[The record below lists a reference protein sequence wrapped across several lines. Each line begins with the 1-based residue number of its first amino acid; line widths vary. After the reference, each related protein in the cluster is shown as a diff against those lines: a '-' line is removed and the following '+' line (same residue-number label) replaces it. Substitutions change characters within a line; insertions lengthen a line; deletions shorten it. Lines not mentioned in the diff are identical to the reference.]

1 MNPRKTTVAAA
12 GKRAAIY
19 LRVSVETEQKQNAKR
34 RKGRSTN
41 ADYSSLDAQR
51 DRTLAFIAS
60 QPGWRFVEQ
69 YVDDGRSGKD
79 LNRSDLQR
87 MFKDMEAGKIDVVVV
102 YKIDRLSRSLRD
114 FVATMERFTKLGV
127 AFADVTM
134 GFNTA
139 AASGV
144 GRLTLNI
151 LAAFAEFEREMIV
164 QRTRD
169 KIEATRQKG
178 LWSGGISPLGYDL
191 KDGALIVNDS
201 EAETVRAIF
210 KRYLAT
216 RSVRDVAQSL
226 NAEKRAIKQRGRQA
240 RAWTPSMVA
249 RVLRNAV
256 VTGVI
261 THGANVYQGR
271 HAAIVDHDTFK
282 AAQAM
287 LDANTIEGERTGRNP
302 EYVLQG
308 IIRCTCGTP
317 AGRACDSAMAP
328 GNSGNHKGSYRY
340 YRCVGREKGR
350 DGCKSRALP
359 AAAIESFVVER
370 LRNIAA
376 GGTVA
381 TNLAAHAREL
391 VTKHRPAIVA
401 RVEALTTRVSEL
413 AETNA
418 RLIESM
424 ASANDR
430 TRAKLA
436 DRARS
441 AQADQTTCESDLA
454 TARQHLDAIDAA
466 QAESAW
472 LSEQLASFDAV
483 WDLLEPEFRGRLL
496 RGLVRSVNVD
506 EPAHKI
512 EIVFAPLD
520 ETRRAILAGKGDS
533 DRFVS
538 VVSGELHRERTTR
551 AIGFTADAPP
561 PPKPRATR
569 PAKIARLLALA
580 HHVDAAIASGACDD
594 LATMAARLK
603 FTRARVTQLMDLTM
617 LAPDIQEQI
626 LNMVAV
632 DGREPLRER
641 TLRPVMAH
649 MQWDR
654 QRAEWARLMTA
665 RNAGADRPRA
675 NPHKRGKR
683 A

>member
-1 MNPRKTTVAAA
+1 MNRTKTTVAAPA
-12 GKRAAIY
+12 KRAAIY
-19 LRVSVETEQKQNAKR
+19 LRVSVETEQKQNAKER
-34 RKGRSTN
+34 AGRSTN

-51 DRTLAFIAS
+51 DRTLAYIAS
-60 QPGWRFVEQ
+60 QPGWRYVTQ

-79 LNRSDLQR
+79 LNRTEVQR
-87 MFKDMEAGKIDVVVV
+87 MFDDIEAGKIDAVVV

-114 FVATMERFTKLGV
+114 FVAVMERFDKLGV
-127 AFADVTM
+127 TFASVTQN
-134 GFNTA
+134 FQTDTP
-139 AASGV
+139 V

-151 LAAFAEFEREMIV
+151 LASFAEFEREMIV
-164 QRTRD
+164 ERTRD
-169 KIEATRQKG
+169 KIAATRAQG
-178 LWSGGISPLGYDL
+178 MWSGGQPPLGYDL

-210 KRYLAT
+210 TRYLTT

-226 NAEKRAIKQRGRQA
+226 NAEKRAIKQRGKQA
-240 RAWTPSMVA
+240 RAWTPNMVS

-256 VTGVI
+256 TTGVI
-261 THGANVYQGR
+261 THGETVYQGR

-287 LDANTIEGERTGRNP
+287 LDANTIEGERAGRNP

-317 AGRACDSAMAP
+317 AGRVCDSAMAP
-328 GNSGNHKGSYRY
+328 GNSGNSKGAYRY

-359 AAAIESFVVER
+359 ASAIESFVVER

-376 GGTVA
+376 GGAVA
-381 TNLAAHAREL
+381 ANVTAHAREL
-391 VTKHRPAIVA
+391 VTKHRPAIAA
-401 RVEALTTRVSEL
+401 RVETLSKRASEL
-413 AETNA
+413 AESSA
-418 RLIESM
+418 RLVESM

-436 DRARS
+436 ERAER
-441 AQADQTTCESDLA
+441 AQAELAACESELA
-454 TARQHLDAIDAA
+454 TARKHVDAIDAA

-472 LSEQLASFDAV
+472 LSDQLGSFDAV
-483 WDLLEPEFRGRLL
+483 WDLLEPENRGRLL
-496 RGLVRSVNVD
+496 RGLVRTVNVD

-520 ETRRAILAGKGDS
+520 ETRRAILAGQD
-533 DRFVS
+533 DRDPFVS
-538 VVSGELHRERTTR
+538 VVSGELYRERATR
-551 AIGFTADAPP
+551 AIGFTGNAPP
-561 PPKPRATR
+561 PPKPRVSR
-569 PAKIARLLALA
+569 PAKVARLLALA

-626 LNMVAV
+626 LNMVAI

-654 QRAEWARLMTA
+654 QRAEWARLMGA
-665 RNAGADRPRA
+665 RNAGAERAPR
-675 NPHKRGKR
+675 NPHKRGKG